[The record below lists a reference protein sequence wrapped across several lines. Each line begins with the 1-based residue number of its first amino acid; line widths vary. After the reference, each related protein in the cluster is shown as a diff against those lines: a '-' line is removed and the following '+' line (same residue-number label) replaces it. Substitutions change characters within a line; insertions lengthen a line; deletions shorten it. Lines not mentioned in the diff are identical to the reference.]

1 MVSLPQAMF
10 LIVVQIS
17 IVVLESMH
25 YHTIIHIIECDL
37 PYDLSLHLLARLKFM
52 MPTKYNTDLI
62 SKSWDNFMSYLRLS

>member
-25 YHTIIHIIECDL
+25 YHTIIYIIECNL
-37 PYDLSLHLLARLKFM
+37 PYDLSLHLLARLK
-52 MPTKYNTDLI
+52 
-62 SKSWDNFMSYLRLS
+62 